1 MFLGVVL
8 MESDCRKSLRR
19 GVLCPAAHSPTTLG
33 EPAGVASAPG
43 HSPSDAT
50 SPSGIAFGAASHAQ
64 LTLEGRVPIPGY
76 DAPGLPLKPLRD
88 PSLSLIALSGVDP
101 SGPVMVE
108 VPVVQNNSA
117 FTADQG
123 LGGRRIGFAER
134 FVLGLQHEPIEHSRF
149 FLAALGILRRAGAQ
163 LVPVPAHRAN
173 DTLRSRNEI
182 DELVHE
188 YRLDALVS
196 DSQSAAFHGACW
208 SGYPRLAETLE
219 DGATLW
225 FYGARWSKD
234 SLSALAQG
242 YRSARRLMDQQDGL
256 PGALSNPT
264 W

>member
-1 MFLGVVL
+1 MFRGVVL
-8 MESDCRKSLRR
+8 MESDCRKSSRT
-19 GVLCPAAHSPTTLG
+19 GVAHPSGQPVPALG
-33 EPAGVASAPG
+33 EPACLAPAPG
-43 HSPSDAT
+43 HASNDNASLG
-50 SPSGIAFGAASHAQ
+50 GIAFGVAAHSQ
-64 LTLEGRVPIPGY
+64 INPEGGVPIPGY
-76 DAPGLPLKPLRD
+76 NAPALPLKPQRD

-108 VPVVQNNSA
+108 VPLVQNNSA

-123 LGGRRIGFAER
+123 LSGRRIGFAER
-134 FVLGLQHEPIEHSRF
+134 FVLGHQHEPIEHSPS

-182 DELVHE
+182 DERVHE

-196 DSQSAAFHGACW
+196 DSQSTAFHGACW
-208 SGYPRLAETLE
+208 SGYPGLGEPLE

-234 SLSALAQG
+234 SLATLVQA

-256 PGALSNPT
+256 PGALNNPT
-264 W
+264 R